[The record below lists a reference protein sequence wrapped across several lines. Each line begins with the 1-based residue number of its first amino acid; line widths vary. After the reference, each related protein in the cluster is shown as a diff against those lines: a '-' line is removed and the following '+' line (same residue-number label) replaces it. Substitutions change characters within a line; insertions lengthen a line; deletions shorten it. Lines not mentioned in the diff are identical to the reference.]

1 MEQIVQI
8 SVIFISNK
16 SIIIEIKDSNH
27 VSLTSNISAKTWSNW
42 TCRGCFG
49 NVRTSRF
56 QICPWFWKSTKICGS
71 NRAKQNITD
80 FFPLLYYCTKVEVLA
95 ERQWDAVQCCNS
107 MKGNDVISFKKTES
121 CAYRLSSF
129 YPLKNFTLRNISLKK
144 IFKWIGIHF
153 IFNWSV

>member
-1 MEQIVQI
+1 MA
-8 SVIFISNK
+8 
-16 SIIIEIKDSNH
+16 
-27 VSLTSNISAKTWSNW
+27 LTSSVSGLKWLWLEHLSSYKNFFLHNEAMGIKNKYFFNFALPPNGLWS
-42 TCRGCFG
+42 F
-49 NVRTSRF
+49 
-56 QICPWFWKSTKICGS
+56 KGS
-71 NRAKQNITD
+71 HLLKNRLFKK
-80 FFPLLYYCTKVEVLA
+80 YYCTKVEVLA

>member
-42 TCRGCFG
+42 TCRVCFV
-49 NVRTSRF
+49 NVKTSRF

-71 NRAKQNITD
+71 NRAKRNIQLFLFLPYCIERD
-80 FFPLLYYCTKVEVLA
+80 FLSCFPIEPFPLYLTWISTDQTYGKLGAKCT
-95 ERQWDAVQCCNS
+95 
-107 MKGNDVISFKKTES
+107 ISS
-121 CAYRLSSF
+121 PDRVNY
-129 YPLKNFTLRNISLKK
+129 KK
-144 IFKWIGIHF
+144 IYLGAVLSLCHWL
-153 IFNWSV
+153 